1 MTRALLTSTFLLLV
15 ACTPKAP
22 SLPSGAGAPFPNFE
36 AAYEEA
42 IARCRGVRTLSAAI
56 DLSGRAGSTR
66 LRGTIHAGFEA
77 PDRLRLEGVGPFGRT
92 VFVLVA
98 KGNGST
104 LLLPRDDR
112 VLRDAPPASIVEA
125 LAGVPL
131 GAEEL
136 RAAVAGCG
144 LGIIQP
150 SAGRAYERQW
160 AAVEAGDTTIY
171 LQQVNG
177 RWRMAAASRGPLTVH
192 YTEFATD
199 RPSTVRVR
207 TAPVAPG
214 AAADLSLKLSQ
225 VEINVALA
233 PKVFEVE
240 IPRDAAPLTL
250 DELRR
255 AGPLGEARGQSAKV
269 PEGQSAKASG
279 GAPASLARIIFR

>member
-1 MTRALLTSTFLLLV
+1 MTRVLLTSTFLLLA

-22 SLPSGAGAPFPNFE
+22 SLPSGAGAPFADFKT
-36 AAYEEA
+36 AYEEA

-77 PDRLRLEGVGPFGRT
+77 PGALRLEGVGPFGRT

-104 LLLPRDDR
+104 LLLPREDR

-125 LAGVPL
+125 LAGVAL
-131 GAEEL
+131 GADEL
-136 RAAVAGCG
+136 RAALAGCG

-150 SAGRAYERQW
+150 SAGRTYEGVW
-160 AAVEAGDTTIY
+160 AAVEDGDITIY
-171 LQQVNG
+171 LRQVNG
-177 RWRMAAASRGPLTVH
+177 RWRIAAASRGPLTVH
-192 YTEFATD
+192 YTDFASD

-207 TAPVAPG
+207 TAPLAPG
-214 AAADLSLKLSQ
+214 AAADLSLKVSQ

-233 PKVFEVE
+233 PRVFEVE
-240 IPRDAAPLTL
+240 VPRDAEPLTL

-255 AGPLGEARGQSAKV
+255 AGPLGEART
-269 PEGQSAKASG
+269 EGS
-279 GAPASLARIIFR
+279 R